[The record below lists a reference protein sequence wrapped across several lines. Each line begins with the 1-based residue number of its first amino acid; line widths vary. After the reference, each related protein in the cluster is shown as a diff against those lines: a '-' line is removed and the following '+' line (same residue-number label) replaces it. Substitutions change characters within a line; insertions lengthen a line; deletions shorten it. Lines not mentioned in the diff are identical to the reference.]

1 MAEMWE
7 INLSHE
13 GLNKSCLIKGS
24 DKYVV
29 EQKVIAQRRTW
40 DAEESTIKLKSVL
53 QQSLQADNVIDW
65 DMLLNHE
72 QFPEKEPV
80 KTNIANKP
88 LKTEFSVNKPLKT
101 EFSAIKPLKPQLFSA
116 PEPIKADLKYQPR
129 ITLSDKLLFLKK
141 IKLKDANKL
150 FMFDHEEWVNIQQ
163 QVSQKNR
170 WLESAYAEEL
180 KKWEINKTEHEHRED
195 KNIANWEINKTEHEY
210 REDKNIIHW
219 DIYKS
224 NHEQR
229 EDGAYKDWEIRKN
242 EYEEIRLRKNQAI
255 LNIKNQYVSDNSK
268 AIIDYCEFILE
279 KSNYPDYFPQEH
291 SIDYQSNSKIL
302 IVDYAL
308 PDIDSLPKIKSV
320 KYIASTN
327 EFVETIIAASAIT
340 KLYDELLYQIV
351 LRTLH
356 ELYEADAINA
366 LDSIVFNG
374 WVNSIDKSTG
384 HHVNACIM
392 SVNASK
398 DEFMAINLKNVDPKA
413 CFKQLKG
420 VGSAKLHGLSPIAPI
435 MTINKQDKR
444 FVSAYDVV
452 EGVDES
458 ENLAAM
464 DWQDFE
470 NLIREIFEKEFSSS
484 GGEVKI
490 TQASRDGGVDAIAFD
505 PDPIRGGKIVIQAKR
520 YTNVVGVSAVRDLYG
535 TTLNE
540 GATKGILV
548 TTANFGPD
556 AYDFAKG
563 KPLTLLNGSNLLHLL
578 EKHGHKAKI
587 DLKAAK
593 IILAD
598 QKS

>member
-1 MAEMWE
+1 MRKNKMAYGNMSE

-13 GLNKSCLIKGS
+13 GLNKSCIIKGS
-24 DKYVV
+24 DNYVV
-29 EQKVIAQRRTW
+29 KQKAIAQHRTW
-40 DAEESTIKLKSVL
+40 DAEESTLKLESIL
-53 QQSLQADNVIDW
+53 QQSLYVSNVVVW
-65 DMLLNHE
+65 DALLNHE

-80 KTNIANKP
+80 KTYPAFSKP
-88 LKTEFSVNKPLKT
+88 LKTEY
-101 EFSAIKPLKPQLFSA
+101 SAIKPLKPQLLSA
-116 PEPIKADLKYQPR
+116 PPEPIKADLKYQPK
-129 ITLSDKLLFLKK
+129 ITLSDKLLLLKK

-150 FMFDHEEWVNIQQ
+150 FTSDHYEWVNILQ
-163 QVSQKNR
+163 QVNQKNR
-170 WLESAYAEEL
+170 WFESAYSEEL
-180 KKWEINKTEHEHRED
+180 KKWEINKTEYEHSED
-195 KNIANWEINKTEHEY
+195 ENIINWE
-210 REDKNIIHW
+210 
-219 DIYKS
+219 IYKS
-224 NHEQR
+224 NHEQM
-229 EDGAYKDWEIRKN
+229 EDRNYIDWKIRKN
-242 EYEEIRLRKNQAI
+242 KYEEDRFSKNQAI
-255 LNIKNQYVSDNSK
+255 LEFKKGYFNCDLAAISEYWKFVLNNSK
-268 AIIDYCEFILE
+268 
-279 KSNYPDYFPQEH
+279 YPDYFPRKWD
-291 SIDYQSNSKIL
+291 IDYNSNSKIL
-302 IVDYAL
+302 ILDCAL
-308 PDIDSLPKIKSV
+308 PDLDCLPKVKSV
-320 KYIASTN
+320 KYVATSN
-327 EFVETIIAASAIT
+327 EFVETLIATSALT
-340 KLYDELLYQIV
+340 KLYDELLYQIT
-351 LRTLH
+351 LRTIH
-356 ELYEADAINA
+356 ELYETDIINVI
-366 LDSIVFNG
+366 DCIVFNG
-374 WVNSIDKSTG
+374 WVNSVDKSTG
-384 HHVNACIM
+384 RDVNACIM
-392 SVNASK
+392 SVSASK

-420 VGSAKLHGLSPIAPI
+420 VGSAKLHGMSPVAPI

-470 NLIREIFEKEFSSS
+470 NLIREIFEKEFASS

-563 KPLTLLNGSNLLHLL
+563 KPLTLLNGGNLLHLL

-593 IILAD
+593 IILAE

>member
-1 MAEMWE
+1 MAYGNIWE
-7 INLSHE
+7 IELSHE
-13 GLNKSCLIKGS
+13 GLNKNCLIKGS

-29 EQKVIAQRRTW
+29 EQKAIAQRRTW
-40 DAEESTIKLKSVL
+40 DAEESTLKLESVL
-53 QQSLQADNVIDW
+53 KQSLNPRGENIW
-65 DMLLNHE
+65 DLLLNHK
-72 QFPEKEPV
+72 QFSEKKPV
-80 KTNIANKP
+80 KTEYTLYRPIR
-88 LKTEFSVNKPLKT
+88 E
-101 EFSAIKPLKPQLFSA
+101 QLISA
-116 PEPIKADLKYQPR
+116 PPEPSKTDIKYQPKIFFLEVLLGLR
-129 ITLSDKLLFLKK
+129 KIRSNDAHQLYLADLEEWRGIAKSVDLKNKLLESSYLEKLQKWEADKANFDYRE
-141 IKLKDANKL
+141 IEKLKD
-150 FMFDHEEWVNIQQ
+150 
-163 QVSQKNR
+163 
-170 WLESAYAEEL
+170 
-180 KKWEINKTEHEHRED
+180 WEVR
-195 KNIANWEINKTEHEY
+195 
-210 REDKNIIHW
+210 
-219 DIYKS
+219 KS
-224 NHEQR
+224 
-229 EDGAYKDWEIRKN
+229 K
-242 EYEEIRLRKNQAI
+242 YEEKRPSKNQTV
-255 LNIKNQYVSDNSK
+255 LETKNQYFDNSSK
-268 AIIDYCEFILE
+268 AISDYNGFILE

-308 PDIDSLPKIKSV
+308 PDIDSLPNIKSV
-320 KYIASTN
+320 KYVATSN
-327 EFVETIIAASAIT
+327 EFVETLIATSAIT
-340 KLYDELLYQIV
+340 KLYDELLYQIA
-351 LRTLH
+351 LRTFH

-384 HHVNACIM
+384 HRVNACIM

-444 FVSAYDVV
+444 FVSAYDVM

-593 IILAD
+593 LILAD
-598 QKS
+598 QKIS

>member
-1 MAEMWE
+1 MAYGNMWE
-7 INLSHE
+7 INLNHE

-29 EQKVIAQRRTW
+29 EQKAIAQRRTW
-40 DAEESTIKLKSVL
+40 DAEESTITLESIL
-53 QQSLQADNVIDW
+53 HQSLQHSKNENIW
-65 DMLLNHE
+65 DSLLNDH
-72 QFPEKEPV
+72 QFLESKPV
-80 KTNIANKP
+80 KMEYTLQRP
-88 LKTEFSVNKPLKT
+88 
-101 EFSAIKPLKPQLFSA
+101 IKEQLA
-116 PEPIKADLKYQPR
+116 TRPPEPAKTDIKYNPKIFFFETLLGLRKTKLNDAHQLYLADVEEWRNITQAIDLK
-129 ITLSDKLLFLKK
+129 
-141 IKLKDANKL
+141 NKQI
-150 FMFDHEEWVNIQQ
+150 E
-163 QVSQKNR
+163 STY
-170 WLESAYAEEL
+170 LENL
-180 KKWEINKTEHEHRED
+180 QKWEIGKANFDHKEIDILGNWETRKLKYEEKRLSKNKT
-195 KNIANWEINKTEHEY
+195 
-210 REDKNIIHW
+210 
-219 DIYKS
+219 
-224 NHEQR
+224 
-229 EDGAYKDWEIRKN
+229 
-242 EYEEIRLRKNQAI
+242 I
-255 LNIKNQYVSDNSK
+255 LETKKQYFDNSSK
-268 AIIDYCEFILE
+268 AIRDYNSFILE
-279 KSNYPDYFPQEH
+279 NSKYPDYFPQEH
-291 SIDYQSNSKIL
+291 NIDYQSNSKIL

-327 EFVETIIAASAIT
+327 QFVETHIAASAIT

-384 HHVNACIM
+384 HPVNACIM

-398 DEFMAINLKNVDPKA
+398 DEFMAINLKNVEPRA

-420 VGSAKLHGLSPIAPI
+420 VGSAKLHGLSPVAPI
-435 MTINKQDKR
+435 MAINKQDKR

-470 NLIREIFEKEFSSS
+470 NLIREIFEKEFASS

-598 QKS
+598 QKN